1 MWDQRY
7 ATDAYVYGT
16 APSAFLQRSADL
28 LRPGEEALAVA
39 DGEGRNSVFMAQKG
53 LQVTAMDSSAVGLEK
68 ARRLADAKG
77 VYVDFRLGDLKTWE
91 WTSAKYDVVAA
102 IFIQFANPAFR
113 AEIFDGIE
121 RTLKPGG
128 LLLLHGYTPSQI
140 ELGTGGPPIAEN
152 LYTKDLLAERF
163 GDWDIIR
170 LGEYETELREGAG
183 HSGPSALI
191 DLIARRPILV

>member
-7 ATDAYVYGT
+7 ATDAYIYGT
-16 APSAFLQRSADL
+16 APSAFLERSADL
-28 LRPGEEALAVA
+28 LVPGQEALAVA

-53 LQVTAMDSSAVGLEK
+53 LQVTAMDNSAVGLEK
-68 ARRLADAKG
+68 ARRLADSKG
-77 VYVDFRLGDLKTWE
+77 VDVESRLADLKTWE

-102 IFIQFANPAFR
+102 IFIQFADPAFR

-140 ELGTGGPPIAEN
+140 ELGTGGPSKAEN
-152 LYTKDLLAERF
+152 LYSKEFLADRF
-163 GDWDIIR
+163 GDWNIIR
-170 LGEYETELREGAG
+170 LEEYRAELHEGTG

-191 DLIARRPILV
+191 DLIARRPDLA